1 MSKEDVRDVQKEWEI
16 YDWQRGLSLI
26 RRIQCIKEPTVLA
39 RTEEIFE
46 KCGCTTNEVK
56 DLSRFRGGS
65 WCGCMSIASY
75 YNFSIMH
82 ARQYTY
88 MTFGLIVV
96 HSNVMCILL

>member
-1 MSKEDVRDVQKEWEI
+1 MSKEDVHDVQKEWEI

-56 DLSRFRGGS
+56 DLSRFRGGKFHL
-65 WCGCMSIASY
+65 CHGVGVC
-75 YNFSIMH
+75 
-82 ARQYTY
+82 
-88 MTFGLIVV
+88 
-96 HSNVMCILL
+96 LLQVIIISV